1 MMLSNVSLVAF
12 HYKSYGTFC
21 VYSKSPIIPQWSYPL
36 QKLYSLR
43 IFANEFNYNGY
54 KDELRFILDSKIPKM
69 YNCSILVIQLYNKE
83 NEEENV

>member
-1 MMLSNVSLVAF
+1 MAETNVSAFFVFTYKLV
-12 HYKSYGTFC
+12 
-21 VYSKSPIIPQWSYPL
+21 
-36 QKLYSLR
+36 R